1 MNVFMIIY
9 SPAKLNLYLEILGK
23 RQDGYHNIRTIFERI
38 SLFDKIT
45 LDVNSSG
52 VIIIKSASGD
62 IPKDSNNIA
71 YKAAKL
77 LKDDFG
83 IKDGVDIEI
92 EKNIPVGAGLGGGSS
107 NAASVLVGLNKIW
120 KLGLNKKKLVEYAA
134 KLGSDVAFFIYEY
147 AFALG
152 ESRGEKITPL
162 NWKRKFW
169 HILLVPKFSVSTRL
183 IYQELDKSDDWSKR
197 AFKKTDRIEK
207 ILFNRLEDITF
218 KKYPE
223 VKKAKDILREQ
234 GLDNVLMSGS
244 GSSVFGIIKS
254 RKEGLKLA
262 RFFRRLKGYRV
273 FVAATV

>member
-45 LDVNSSG
+45 LDVNPSG

-254 RKEGLKLA
+254 RKEGLKSA